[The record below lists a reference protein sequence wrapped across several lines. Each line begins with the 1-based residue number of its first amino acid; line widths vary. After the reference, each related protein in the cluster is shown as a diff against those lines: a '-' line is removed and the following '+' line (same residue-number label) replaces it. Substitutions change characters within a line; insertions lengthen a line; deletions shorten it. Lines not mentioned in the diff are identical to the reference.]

1 MAFSPTDDAD
11 LKAEINVTPLVDVV
25 LVLLVIFMVVAPLL
39 HHEVPVELPV
49 SKTARDTD
57 AADQVTLAVADD
69 GTLTLAG
76 ASVSHAEL
84 GMRLRELYAGRV
96 DRTIF
101 LAAARNLTFGAVVD
115 VLDQCREA
123 GVTTI
128 GILARR
134 VGTSGALPADGPAT
148 EPGGS

>member
-1 MAFSPTDDAD
+1 MAFSPTDDAE

-25 LVLLVIFMVVAPLL
+25 LVLLVIFMVVAPMLH

-49 SKTARDTD
+49 AETARDADT
-57 AADQVTLAVADD
+57 DQVTLAVADD

-76 ASVSHAEL
+76 TSVSHAEL
-84 GMRLRELYAGRV
+84 GPRLRELYAGRV
-96 DRTIF
+96 ERTIF
-101 LAAARNLTFGAVVD
+101 LAAARNLAFGAVVD

-128 GILARR
+128 GILARQ
-134 VGTSGALPADGPAT
+134 VETPANSGSVTG
-148 EPGGS
+148 PGGL

>member
-1 MAFSPTDDAD
+1 MAFSTADDAE

-25 LVLLVIFMVVAPLL
+25 LVLLVIFMVVAPMLH

-49 SKTARDTD
+49 AKTARDTD

-76 ASVSHAEL
+76 APVSHAEL
-84 GMRLRELYAGRV
+84 GARLRELYSGRSE
-96 DRTIF
+96 RTIF
-101 LAAARNLTFGAVVD
+101 LAAARNLAYGAVVD

-134 VGTSGALPADGPAT
+134 VGTPAR
-148 EPGGS
+148 E